1 MKPFAY
7 RGGELYCEDVS
18 LAQLAAAAG
27 TPCYV
32 YAGAAILRNFLAY
45 ENAFGSQPHLV
56 CYAVKAN
63 SNLAI
68 LKLLAEAGAGFD
80 IVSSGELFR
89 VLHAGGDPAKV
100 VFSGAGKRDEE
111 IRYALERGIH
121 SFNCESEQE
130 LGRISAAAALL
141 RVKPKVA
148 LRVNPDVNAET
159 HPYIST
165 GLREH
170 KFGISITEVEE
181 VYEAARRLPNLDVD
195 GVSCHIGSQLLDMAP
210 VMEAVDRLLSLV
222 ERLRRRG
229 FAIRTLDLGGG
240 LGVAYR
246 PGEEA
251 PGIAGFVREV
261 CAKAAGHGLTLMME
275 PGRSVV
281 GEAGVLLTRVLYRKR
296 NGNKNFVIVDAAMN
310 DLIRPTL
317 YQAHH
322 EILPISN
329 GQERH
334 ITADIVGPV
343 CETGDFFARDREIP
357 DVQPGD
363 LLALTTAG
371 AYGFVQASNYNARL
385 RAAEILVSGDT
396 WRTVRERESY
406 EDLIRGERL

>member
-1 MKPFAY
+1 M
-7 RGGELYCEDVS
+7 
-18 LAQLAAAAG
+18 
-27 TPCYV
+27 
-32 YAGAAILRNFLAY
+32 
-45 ENAFGSQPHLV
+45 
-56 CYAVKAN
+56 
-63 SNLAI
+63 
-68 LKLLAEAGAGFD
+68 
-80 IVSSGELFR
+80 
-89 VLHAGGDPAKV
+89 
-100 VFSGAGKRDEE
+100 
-111 IRYALERGIH
+111 
-121 SFNCESEQE
+121 
-130 LGRISAAAALL
+130 
-141 RVKPKVA
+141 
-148 LRVNPDVNAET
+148 NPDVNAET

-165 GLREH
+165 GLRED

-251 PGIAGFVREV
+251 PGIGGFVREV
-261 CAKAAGHGLTLMME
+261 CARAAGHGLTLMME

-334 ITADIVGPV
+334 ITADIVGPI

>member
-1 MKPFAY
+1 M
-7 RGGELYCEDVS
+7 
-18 LAQLAAAAG
+18 
-27 TPCYV
+27 
-32 YAGAAILRNFLAY
+32 
-45 ENAFGSQPHLV
+45 SQPFRFALV
-56 CYAVKAN
+56 
-63 SNLAI
+63 
-68 LKLLAEAGAGFD
+68 G
-80 IVSSGELFR
+80 
-89 VLHAGGDPAKV
+89 
-100 VFSGAGKRDEE
+100 
-111 IRYALERGIH
+111 
-121 SFNCESEQE
+121 
-130 LGRISAAAALL
+130 
-141 RVKPKVA
+141 
-148 LRVNPDVNAET
+148 
-159 HPYIST
+159 
-165 GLREH
+165 
-170 KFGISITEVEE
+170 
-181 VYEAARRLPNLDVD
+181 
-195 GVSCHIGSQLLDMAP
+195 
-210 VMEAVDRLLSLV
+210 
-222 ERLRRRG
+222 
-229 FAIRTLDLGGG
+229 GGG

-251 PGIAGFVREV
+251 PGIGGFVREV
-261 CAKAAGHGLTLMME
+261 CARAAGRGLTLMME

>member
-1 MKPFAY
+1 MLGLIAAFA
-7 RGGELYCEDVS
+7 
-18 LAQLAAAAG
+18 AALAATTPQPDADNTLSPVDVPG
-27 TPCYV
+27 TTY
-32 YAGAAILRNFLAY
+32 
-45 ENAFGSQPHLV
+45 
-56 CYAVKAN
+56 
-63 SNLAI
+63 
-68 LKLLAEAGAGFD
+68 
-80 IVSSGELFR
+80 SGVQMER
-89 VLHAGGDPAKV
+89 PDRDPAKV

-130 LGRISAAAALL
+130 LERISAAAALL

-261 CAKAAGHGLTLMME
+261 CAKAAGHGLTPSLPRFPRARPE
-275 PGRSVV
+275 GLCFRRPSL
-281 GEAGVLLTRVLYRKR
+281 AGSR
-296 NGNKNFVIVDAAMN
+296 G
-310 DLIRPTL
+310 
-317 YQAHH
+317 
-322 EILPISN
+322 
-329 GQERH
+329 
-334 ITADIVGPV
+334 
-343 CETGDFFARDREIP
+343 
-357 DVQPGD
+357 
-363 LLALTTAG
+363 
-371 AYGFVQASNYNARL
+371 GFVWACSCGALRPIERPSGRARG
-385 RAAEILVSGDT
+385 R
-396 WRTVRERESY
+396 R
-406 EDLIRGERL
+406 